1 MLRVIVFACFILFY
15 FNLNAAPAVTFIEF
29 TPIAAISNG
38 YSFGISEIKVNKHT
52 IYTIS
57 FKKGKDVF
65 AVTPENMLRG
75 YYPDLTFTGL
85 AINSNIIIIGGKEKD
100 FSNKPWIFM
109 FKIQDNK
116 ISIADII
123 VSCIKSIFKQTNN
136 TRKQEVAR
144 T

>member
-57 FKKGKDVF
+57 FKKEKMF
-65 AVTPENMLRG
+65 LQLR
-75 YYPDLTFTGL
+75 LKICFV
-85 AINSNIIIIGGKEKD
+85 AIILI
-100 FSNKPWIFM
+100 
-109 FKIQDNK
+109 
-116 ISIADII
+116 
-123 VSCIKSIFKQTNN
+123 
-136 TRKQEVAR
+136 
-144 T
+144 